1 MKAEGGCSALVCH
14 ARWARGRAINS
25 IGAESTKGHAA
36 SSTRQRNALCVKEAT
51 HIVQDGK
58 REPMGEAAGVH
69 EAADVHEAAA
79 KV

>member
-1 MKAEGGCSALVCH
+1 
-14 ARWARGRAINS
+14 
-25 IGAESTKGHAA
+25 
-36 SSTRQRNALCVKEAT
+36 VKEET
-51 HIVQDGK
+51 RIVQDGK